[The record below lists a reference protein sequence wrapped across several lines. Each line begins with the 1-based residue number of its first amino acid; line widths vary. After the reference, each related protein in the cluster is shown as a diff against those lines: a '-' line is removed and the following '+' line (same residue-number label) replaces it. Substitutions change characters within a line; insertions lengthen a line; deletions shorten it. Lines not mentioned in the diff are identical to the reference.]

1 MLDPDLVLD
10 VIGNSTRRKILTTL
24 SKEPMYFNQLSK
36 QIGVGQQAI
45 LRHVRSLEES
55 GLISSYVEKSNLAA
69 PDRRYYKLKSEFS
82 LTISMSQDAFGI
94 QNSSITESRCN
105 ESKKFYKQ
113 FDSTPN
119 DTSDALVHMQ
129 SSLVDIDDEISS
141 LEFRLNDLRALRQ
154 LILRQLHQVGRET
167 FGGYLERRVL
177 YNIVEEGGRI
187 HEEKGKQ
194 KGNERIARGKK
205 SGRRTVQEIA
215 NSLNENECLI
225 KESIAKIRRK
235 LDGNTAEMLLGN
247 IP

>member
-1 MLDPDLVLD
+1 MLDTDLVLD

-45 LRHVRSLEES
+45 LRHMRSLEES

-94 QNSSITESRCN
+94 KNSSITESRCN

-129 SSLVDIDDEISS
+129 STLVDIDDEISS

-154 LILRQLHQVGRET
+154 LNLRQLHQIGRET

-177 YNIVEEGGRI
+177 YNIVEERGRMQ
-187 HEEKGKQ
+187 EEKEKE
-194 KGNERIARGKK
+194 KKVRGKK
-205 SGRRTVQEIA
+205 SSRTIVQEIA
-215 NSLNENECLI
+215 ESLNENEYLI
-225 KESIAKIRRK
+225 KESIAKIRRE
-235 LDGNTAEMLLGN
+235 LGGDTAEMLLGN

>member
-94 QNSSITESRCN
+94 KNSSITESRCN

-141 LEFRLNDLRALRQ
+141 LEFRLDDLRALRQ
-154 LILRQLHQVGRET
+154 LILKQLHQIGRDT
-167 FGGYLERRVL
+167 FEGYLEREVL
-177 YNIVEEGGRI
+177 YDIVEQRRGRVQKVR
-187 HEEKGKQ
+187 EREK
-194 KGNERIARGKK
+194 IVIGKK

-215 NSLNENECLI
+215 KSLNENEYTI
-225 KESIAKIRRK
+225 KESVAKIKRK
-235 LDGNTAEMLLGN
+235 LEGNTTEILLGN
-247 IP
+247 IPKNS

>member
-10 VIGNSTRRKILTTL
+10 AIGNSTRRKILTTL

-36 QIGVGQQAI
+36 QIGIGQQAI

-94 QNSSITESRCN
+94 KNSSITESRCN

-154 LILRQLHQVGRET
+154 LNLRQLHQISEGTWRE
-167 FGGYLERRVL
+167 GCY
-177 YNIVEEGGRI
+177 II
-187 HEEKGKQ
+187 
-194 KGNERIARGKK
+194 
-205 SGRRTVQEIA
+205 
-215 NSLNENECLI
+215 
-225 KESIAKIRRK
+225 
-235 LDGNTAEMLLGN
+235 
-247 IP
+247 

>member
-45 LRHVRSLEES
+45 LRHMRSLEES

-82 LTISMSQDAFGI
+82 LTISVSQDAFGI
-94 QNSSITESRCN
+94 KNSSITESRCN

-129 SSLVDIDDEISS
+129 STLVDIDDEISS

-154 LILRQLHQVGRET
+154 LNLRQLHQIGRET

-177 YNIVEEGGRI
+177 YNIVEERGRMQ
-187 HEEKGKQ
+187 EEKEKE
-194 KGNERIARGKK
+194 KKVRGKK
-205 SGRRTVQEIA
+205 SSRTIVQEIA
-215 NSLNENECLI
+215 ESLNENEYLI
-225 KESIAKIRRK
+225 KESIAKIRRE
-235 LDGNTAEMLLGN
+235 LGGDTAEMLLGN